1 MATEFDRRDRL
12 MDKCLD
18 LANLSM
24 QQRDLDTA
32 GLMLRKSL
40 DLLAVQMQAVELMN
54 PGYIESL
61 KDDPEWVRL
70 FETLRKAADK

>member
-18 LANLSM
+18 LANLSIKQKDM
-24 QQRDLDTA
+24 DTA

-40 DLLAVQMQAVELMN
+40 DLLAVQMQAMELMN
-54 PGYIESL
+54 PGYMESI
-61 KDDPEWVRL
+61 KDNPEWVRL
-70 FETLRKAADK
+70 VEFLKKAAGE

>member
-24 QQRDLDTA
+24 KQKDLDTA

-40 DLLAVQMQAVELMN
+40 DLLAVQMQAMELMN
-54 PGYIESL
+54 PGYFESL
-61 KDDPEWVRL
+61 KDDPDWVQL

>member
-1 MATEFDRRDRL
+1 MTSEYDRRDRL

-18 LANLSM
+18 LANLSIE
-24 QQRDLDTA
+24 QRDMDTA

-40 DLLAVQMQAVELMN
+40 DLLAIQMQAMELMS

-61 KDDPEWVRL
+61 KDNPEWVRL
-70 FETLRKAADK
+70 AETLRNASS